1 MSSSCNGSG
10 SDIFLTC
17 NISKLLKKARKNVI
31 YFGLVTYLFILRSI
45 PINQT
50 INGHSTCSSCS
61 LKRYFDK
68 KECGMKGVLYFKCA
82 SFWSSI
88 LD

>member
-31 YFGLVTYLFILRSI
+31 YFGLYQLMPDVPVHFIADQRTN
-45 PINQT
+45 NQ
-50 INGHSTCSSCS
+50 
-61 LKRYFDK
+61 
-68 KECGMKGVLYFKCA
+68 
-82 SFWSSI
+82 WSQYM
-88 LD
+88 

>member
-1 MSSSCNGSG
+1 MP
-10 SDIFLTC
+10 D
-17 NISKLLKKARKNVI
+17 VP
-31 YFGLVTYLFILRSI
+31 VHFIADQRTN
-45 PINQT
+45 NQW
-50 INGHSTCSSCS
+50 SQYMYRSSCS